1 MQVRT
6 VTIIASLAAVMLVV
20 AIQAFASDMK
30 QPPLQKHGTGQC
42 GAGGRG
48 CASEREKAYMD
59 LGYRLLPKSSSSAI
73 ANFARACAE
82 RPQWADDC
90 KHRPVIVLK
99 RLGLTPDD

>member
-1 MQVRT
+1 MQIRT
-6 VTIIASLAAVMLVV
+6 ATIIATLAAVMFVV
-20 AIQAFASDMK
+20 AFQAFAVDMK
-30 QPPLQKHGTGQC
+30 QQPPQKPGADQC

-48 CASEREKAYMD
+48 CVSEREKAYMD

-90 KHRPVIVLK
+90 KHRPVIILK
-99 RLGLTPDD
+99 RLGLTLDD